1 MTEKSKTI
9 IEVSNMKME
18 NYDEIHFNL
27 RVDIDRI
34 DNITINEDCIPIFEK
49 DPSKKERLFKELK
62 EEIENNFYNY
72 LSSPILVSVNDD
84 DEIYWEYGYVG

>member
-1 MTEKSKTI
+1 MTEKSKNI

-34 DNITINEDCIPIFEK
+34 DNITIDEECFDIFKE
-49 DPSKKERLFKELK
+49 DPSKKEKLFKELK
-62 EEIENNFYNY
+62 EEIENNFWRYISGVIVVM
-72 LSSPILVSVNDD
+72 LGNDN
-84 DEIYWEYGYVG
+84 EIHWEYEYIG